1 MDNNPDHS
9 SVATVADIR
18 DHRNHSR
25 DKPKRRLR
33 IALVGNFAPRKC
45 GIATFTQDV
54 CEQLAAFQP
63 HIETSVFALDDPASP
78 IAYAEGVET
87 ISFDDAQAYERA
99 ATKINDEGFDAVWLQ
114 HEYGIFGG
122 DDGEMVCDFVDRL
135 AAPLILTCHT
145 VLLNPSP
152 RQASI
157 LQHLT
162 NRSSRVMV
170 MSGQSRDLLAAT
182 YGVRHD
188 ILAVIEHGAP
198 DRPFGRHEEFK
209 RNLALAGR
217 KVMMTFGLLGPGK
230 GIEQAIAAL
239 PAIAERHPD
248 IVYRV
253 IGATHPNLV
262 AQEGEAY
269 RERLA
274 ALAEELGVAGNVEWD
289 DRFLN
294 TPDLLDQLEA
304 CDVYITPYPN
314 LQQSTSG
321 TLSYAVALG
330 KAVVST
336 PYVHARELLA
346 DDVGVLI
353 EPDSPEAISDAVNAL
368 LDDPH
373 KLGATQF
380 RAYARGRRTVWPCFA
395 DAAARLVEGAVA
407 PEASQ
412 APVAATPSLAAV
424 QAMSDGT
431 GMLQHAIGVIPDRR
445 HGYCLDDNARALML
459 LNVASGIDAG
469 ERMRLSHTYAAFV
482 QDAWNPGCGRFR
494 NFMRFDRSWC
504 EEAGSEDSNGRAVW
518 ALGRTCR
525 DATDPGLADWA
536 KALYR
541 EVLQSLAQLES
552 PRALAFVMLG
562 ASAFLDVDPEHQAS
576 LEVLARGGDLLERLL
591 GGGRRPDWSWFETV
605 LGYDNPR
612 LCQAMIEAGRIL
624 NRSDWI
630 ASGCETLAWICAQ
643 QRSSKGLFRPVGSES
658 FGKPHGLLPFDQQPL
673 EAQAAI
679 EAAASAAR
687 ASGDRDRWFEQALAA
702 WRWFFGA
709 NDRGAVLADIATGR
723 CRDGI
728 TPRGANSNC
737 GAESILAFHLSHYA
751 MVALSGITDSSR
763 EGRML
768 EPARETRI

>member
-1 MDNNPDHS
+1 MDLTPDQNPT
-9 SVATVADIR
+9 ATVADIR
-18 DHRNHSR
+18 DHRGQAR
-25 DKPKRRLR
+25 DAKPRQLR
-33 IALVGNFAPRKC
+33 IALIGNFTPRKC
-45 GIATFTQDV
+45 GIATFTADAV
-54 CEQLAAFQP
+54 EQLAAYQP
-63 HIETSVFALDDPASP
+63 RIETKVFALDDPAAP
-78 IAYAEGVET
+78 ITYPSGVET
-87 ISFDDAQAYERA
+87 IAYDDPRSYETVASR
-99 ATKINDEGFDAVWLQ
+99 INDEAFDAVWLQ

-122 DDGEMVCDFVDRL
+122 DDGAMVCDFVDRL

-145 VLLNPSP
+145 VLIDPSA
-152 RQASI
+152 RQEAI
-157 LQHLT
+157 LRHLT
-162 NRSSRVMV
+162 SRASRVMV
-170 MSGQSRDLLAAT
+170 MSAQSRDLLAT
-182 YGVRHD
+182 RYGVKHE
-188 ILAVIEHGAP
+188 ILEIVEHGAP

-209 RNLALAGR
+209 RSLGLSGR

-230 GIEQAIAAL
+230 GIEHAIAAL
-239 PAIAERHPD
+239 PAIVERHPD
-248 IVYRV
+248 VVYRIV
-253 IGATHPNLV
+253 GATHPNLV
-262 AQEGEAY
+262 AHEGEAY
-269 RERLA
+269 RERLI
-274 ALAEELGVAGNVEWD
+274 ALAGKLGVADNIEWD
-289 DRFLN
+289 DRFLE
-294 TPDLLDQLEA
+294 TPDLLNQLEA
-304 CDVYITPYPN
+304 CDVYVTPYPN

-353 EPDSPEAISDAVNAL
+353 EPDSTEAISEAVIALFDDA
-368 LDDPH
+368 DT
-373 KLGATQF
+373 LGAIQL
-380 RAYARGRRTVWPCFA
+380 RAYARGRRTVWPRFA

-407 PEASQ
+407 PEPHQ

-424 QAMSDGT
+424 MAMSDGT
-431 GMLQHAIGVIPDRR
+431 GMLQHAIGVVPDRR

-459 LNVASGIDAG
+459 MNVASGIEPA
-469 ERMRLSHTYAAFV
+469 ERMRWSQTYAAFV

-494 NFMRFDRSWC
+494 NFMRFDRAWC
-504 EEAGSEDSNGRAVW
+504 EEAGSDDSNGRGVW

-525 DATDPGLADWA
+525 DATDPGLAEWA
-536 KALYR
+536 GSLYR
-541 EVLQSLAQLES
+541 EVLQPLAQLDS

-562 ASAFLDVDPEHQAS
+562 ASAFLEVDPEHLAS
-576 LEVLARGGDLLERLL
+576 RDVLARGGDILERLL

-624 NRSDWI
+624 GRQDWI

-643 QRSSKGLFRPVGSES
+643 QRSAKGLFRPVGSES

-687 ASGDRDRWFEQALAA
+687 ATGDRERWFDQALAA

-723 CRDGI
+723 CRDGV
-728 TPRGANSNC
+728 TPRGANTNC

-751 MVALSGITDSSR
+751 MVALSDMADNSR

-768 EPARETRI
+768 EPARETRL

>member
-1 MDNNPDHS
+1 MHQDPDHG

-18 DHRNHSR
+18 DHRNPSR

-45 GIATFTQDV
+45 GIATFTKDV

-63 HIETSVFALDDPASP
+63 HIETCVFALDDPAAP
-78 IAYAEGVET
+78 IGYPEGVET
-87 ISFDDAQAYERA
+87 IAFDDPQAYERA

-145 VLLNPSP
+145 VLLDPSA

-162 NRSSRVMV
+162 QRSSRVMV

-209 RNLALAGR
+209 RSLGLAGR

-239 PAIAERHPD
+239 PAIAERHPN
-248 IVYRV
+248 IVYRI

-274 ALAEELGVAGNVEWD
+274 ALAEDLGVAGNVEWY
-289 DRFLN
+289 DRFLD

-353 EPDSPEAISDAVNAL
+353 KPDSPEAISDAVNAL
-368 LDDPH
+368 FDDPH
-373 KLGATQF
+373 TLGATQF

-407 PEASQ
+407 PEACQ

-541 EVLQSLAQLES
+541 EVLQPIAQLES

-576 LEVLARGGDLLERLL
+576 REVLARGGDLLERLL

-624 NRSDWI
+624 NNSGWI

-643 QRSSKGLFRPVGSES
+643 QRSAKGLFRPVGSES

-687 ASGDRDRWFEQALAA
+687 ASADRDRWFEQALAA

-728 TPRGANSNC
+728 TPRGANTNC

-751 MVALSGITDSSR
+751 MVALSGITDSTR